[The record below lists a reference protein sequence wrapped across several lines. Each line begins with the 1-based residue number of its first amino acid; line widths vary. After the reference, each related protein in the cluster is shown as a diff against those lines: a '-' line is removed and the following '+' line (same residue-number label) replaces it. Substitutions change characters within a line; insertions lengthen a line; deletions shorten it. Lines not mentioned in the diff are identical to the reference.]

1 MKKEGLSTGG
11 KVALI
16 VIFLLM
22 IVAIVLVGL
31 IYYFKKRGKA
41 QFDHKSF
48 DNPIHYNNDN
58 YSAAGGRIDNLPGQD

>member
-1 MKKEGLSTGG
+1 MKKQGLSTGG

-22 IVAIVLVGL
+22 IVTIVVVGL

-41 QFDHKSF
+41 QFGHKSF
-48 DNPIHYNNDN
+48 DNPIHYNSDN
-58 YSAAGGRIDNLPGQD
+58 YSSTGGTVENLPGQD